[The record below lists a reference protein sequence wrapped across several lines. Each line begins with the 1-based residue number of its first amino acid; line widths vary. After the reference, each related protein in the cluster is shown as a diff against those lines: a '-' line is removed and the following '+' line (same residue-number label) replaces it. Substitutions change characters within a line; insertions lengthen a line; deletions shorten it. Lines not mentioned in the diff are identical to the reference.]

1 MLENISLKNF
11 KAFSALEELDIK
23 PITILSGTNS
33 CGKSSLLQ
41 SILLLKQTLESQ
53 SLNQT
58 ILLNG
63 RFVRLGTFE
72 NIVFQKKSSN
82 KVELK
87 FSFMIRKE
95 DRINIQKKRSIPISF
110 LLRDIFPSIG
120 SNKALEYSI
129 SYRVLLKTTKTKSKK
144 YQLKP
149 VIVDEIEFIAK
160 ATNVDKDV
168 VLESSIKAIH
178 KESDSYDLLWEN
190 VKKRFFRNAD
200 GEHEDS
206 EENGQKTVQIE
217 FSNLFPTAISSL
229 EQEEPRSRYREAYF
243 VLRRAS
249 DLLQSV
255 LVSYSYI
262 GPLREE
268 PSRRYIYE
276 NEITEI
282 GSKGENAAYV
292 YLSEGDSL
300 ITDHYFYNS
309 KNDSFEKERKKL
321 RLSEAVQRC
330 LDLMNIKKF
339 SPEPQNE
346 IIYLNLDASPSDST
360 RVSIADVGFGVSQVF
375 PIVLEGLRMSKGSTL
390 LLEQPEIHLHPNLQ
404 MDMADYFISLA
415 LSGKRIIVETH
426 SDHIINR
433 LVRRIVE
440 DESNNLSE
448 LIKIYFVGSTENGS
462 LCEEIC
468 IDDTLGIINWPDNF
482 FDQVAKEQQKI
493 MLAGLN
499 KRKSLKSKPNISL

>member
-72 NIVFQKKSSN
+72 NIVFQKKSSS

-87 FSFMIRKE
+87 FSFVIRKE
-95 DRINIQKKRSIPISF
+95 DLSSIQKKRSIPILF

-120 SNKALEYSI
+120 STKALEYSI
-129 SYRVLLKTTKTKSKK
+129 SYRVLLKTTTTKPKK

-160 ATNVDKDV
+160 VIDKDV
-168 VLESSIKAIH
+168 VSESSIKAIH
-178 KESDSYDLLWEN
+178 KEGDSYNLLWEN
-190 VKKRFFRNAD
+190 VKKRFFKNAD

-206 EENGQKTVQIE
+206 EENGQKAVKIE
-217 FSNLFPTAISSL
+217 FSNLFPTAVSSL
-229 EQEEPRSRYREAYF
+229 EQEEPRSRYKEAYF

-249 DLLQSV
+249 DLLQSI

-300 ITDHYFYNS
+300 IADHYFYNS
-309 KNDSFEKERKKL
+309 RNDSFEREKKKL
-321 RLSEAVQRC
+321 KLSEAVQRC

-346 IIYLNLDASPSDST
+346 IIYLNLDAGPSDST

-415 LSGKRIIVETH
+415 LSGKRVIVETH

-440 DESNNLSE
+440 DEVHNLSE

-462 LCEEIC
+462 LCEEIH

-493 MLAGLN
+493 MRAGLK
-499 KRKSLKSKPNISL
+499 KRKSAKPKPNVSP